1 MAATY
6 TSTLEATVSGSL
18 VPTATHTIVAPLA
31 APSGYVV
38 DFEHPKR
45 KGDVDGYWVHA
56 FGIFF
61 ALGFLIMRIYV
72 KLRVTPPLNWE
83 DALLAL
89 GWICGWACQ
98 IIFVYM
104 WAREIQGLHAWE
116 MSIERFDEYNIVR
129 HHPCI
134 PQHSEPGK

>member
-1 MAATY
+1 MRFFTSAGTSPDDLAAMAATY
-6 TSTLEATVSGSL
+6 TSTLAATVSGSL

-83 DALLAL
+83 DGKLS
-89 GWICGWACQ
+89 IC
-98 IIFVYM
+98 II
-104 WAREIQGLHAWE
+104 WL
-116 MSIERFDEYNIVR
+116 S
-129 HHPCI
+129 
-134 PQHSEPGK
+134 S